1 MSRQVTLGANAPLRH
16 QRLDES
22 EHVCVMRRG
31 HPLEAVELT
40 MEDYCAA
47 EHLLVSFSGRAHGQ
61 VDEALAGLGLQ
72 RRVVLAV
79 NQYFTAGRVVARTDL
94 LTVMPRAFLAVTG
107 AAQDLVCRPLP
118 VKLPP
123 LQLQMVWHRRHDIDP
138 AQRWLHVQVAD
149 TSPAKQGVDA

>member
-1 MSRQVTLGANAPLRH
+1 VPMARSMKRWT
-16 QRLDES
+16 
-22 EHVCVMRRG
+22 
-31 HPLEAVELT
+31 
-40 MEDYCAA
+40 
-47 EHLLVSFSGRAHGQ
+47 
-61 VDEALAGLGLQ
+61 GLGLQ

-107 AAQDLVCRPLP
+107 AADDLVCRPLP

-138 AQRWLHVQVAD
+138 AHRWLHEQVIEAST
-149 TSPAKQGVDA
+149 TSPPAAP